1 MRETGSPPTVTL
13 PPLGLY
19 TRVMTLNSVV
29 LPAPLGPIRAT
40 TSPAS
45 TVKETRSS
53 ATTPPKRTLSSRI
66 SSSAI
71 SAQVYC
77 ELARL
82 ANTLLAQAG
91 LAARRAR
98 PEFRGA
104 QARQQG
110 KVARAARARRQP
122 MRTARAGRA
131 PRRPTQTARAAAAQ
145 VRGQRKEVVAVR
157 APSHPTPTGW
167 AAAAREPQAQR
178 RSRRSNPAAT
188 PDAPPRPISAPAPWD
203 ASPG

>member
-1 MRETGSPPTVTL
+1 MRETGSPPTVTV

-19 TRVMTLNSVV
+19 TRVMTLKRVV
-29 LPAPLGPIRAT
+29 LPAPLGPMRAT

-98 PEFRGA
+98 PEFRA
-104 QARQQG
+104 APARQQG
-110 KVARAARARRQP
+110 EVARAARARRQP

-131 PRRPTQTARAAAAQ
+131 PRQ
-145 VRGQRKEVVAVR
+145 
-157 APSHPTPTGW
+157 PTPTAR

-188 PDAPPRPISAPAPWD
+188 RDEPLRPISAPAPWD

>member
-98 PEFRGA
+98 PQFRGA
-104 QARQQG
+104 P
-110 KVARAARARRQP
+110 ARARR
-122 MRTARAGRA
+122 A
-131 PRRPTQTARAAAAQ
+131 PRQPIRTARAAAAQ

-157 APSHPTPTGW
+157 APRHPTPTGW

-188 PDAPPRPISAPAPWD
+188 RDEPLRPISAPAPWD

>member
-1 MRETGSPPTVTL
+1 MRETGSPPTVTV

-19 TRVMTLNSVV
+19 TRVMTLKRVV
-29 LPAPLGPIRAT
+29 LPAPLGPMRAT

-82 ANTLLAQAG
+82 ANTLLARAG

-98 PEFRGA
+98 PEGQGSLTLALQAVRRAPTPALPGFRGPVA
-104 QARQQG
+104 PAERPPGEAR
-110 KVARAARARRQP
+110 
-122 MRTARAGRA
+122 
-131 PRRPTQTARAAAAQ
+131 
-145 VRGQRKEVVAVR
+145 EVVAVR
-157 APSHPTPTGW
+157 A
-167 AAAAREPQAQR
+167 
-178 RSRRSNPAAT
+178 
-188 PDAPPRPISAPAPWD
+188 
-203 ASPG
+203 

>member
-1 MRETGSPPTVTL
+1 MRETGSAPTVTL

-19 TRVMTLNSVV
+19 TRVMTLKSVV

-104 QARQQG
+104 PVRQQG
-110 KVARAARARRQP
+110 EVARAARARCQP
-122 MRTARAGRA
+122 TRTARARS
-131 PRRPTQTARAAAAQ
+131 RCQPTRTARAAAAQ
-145 VRGQRKEVVAVR
+145 VRGQWKEVVAVR
-157 APSHPTPTGW
+157 APRHPKPTV
-167 AAAAREPQAQR
+167 
-178 RSRRSNPAAT
+178 
-188 PDAPPRPISAPAPWD
+188 
-203 ASPG
+203 

>member
-91 LAARRAR
+91 LAARPAR

-104 QARQQG
+104 PARQQG
-110 KVARAARARRQP
+110 EVARAARARRQP
-122 MRTARAGRA
+122 MRTARA
-131 PRRPTQTARAAAAQ
+131 AAGQ

-157 APSHPTPTGW
+157 A
-167 AAAAREPQAQR
+167 
-178 RSRRSNPAAT
+178 
-188 PDAPPRPISAPAPWD
+188 
-203 ASPG
+203 